1 MTTAT
6 TNTATTNATK
16 ASKTTKAKATKET
29 PILEQFTKL
38 KEKHPDAVLLFR
50 AGDFYETYNEDAETT
65 ANVLGIT
72 LTNRTTNGE
81 KIKMSGFPCPALDTY
96 LPRLIRAGHRVAI
109 CDNLTDKTQKVI
121 SPTETQTKEPETM
134 VELKEETPEEIAER
148 KAKELQSTLQK
159 LATLQELNSRRSKFI
174 ATLDQLTNAENLLSQ
189 KAEIDS
195 EQITYSID
203 FASGETRYN
212 REKLFSIT
220 HQEIVLDF
228 VRYLSEKIKDKVATL
243 EAQIIAV

>member
-1 MTTAT
+1 MLG
-6 TNTATTNATK
+6 N
-16 ASKTTKAKATKET
+16 
-29 PILEQFTKL
+29 L
-38 KEKHPDAVLLFR
+38 KKAVLDINTKIEF
-50 AGDFYETYNEDAETT
+50 AE
-65 ANVLGIT
+65 
-72 LTNRTTNGE
+72 
-81 KIKMSGFPCPALDTY
+81 MSMDLDKY
-96 LPRLIRAGHRVAI
+96 
-109 CDNLTDKTQKVI
+109 
-121 SPTETQTKEPETM
+121 
-134 VELKEETPEEIAER
+134 VESLKKEETPEEIAER

-159 LATLQELNSRRSKFI
+159 LATLQELNRRRSKFI
-174 ATLDQLTNAENLLSQ
+174 ETLDQLTNAENLLSQ